1 MKRGFVLLETLIVI
15 SLVSIA
21 LVSLYGTFNSV
32 ITNNKKNVLYDDV
45 ANIYKVYYL
54 KEYLDFNSLLDN
66 QDIKIVSCSNFKN
79 SSCNSLV
86 NEFKINKIYITKY
99 DLKSY
104 NKDLYSS
111 SFNNYLSIL
120 SNKDNYKYRLV
131 VEFLNDDTYAYAS
144 LGLSGE
150 DNE

>member
-86 NEFKINKIYITKY
+86 NEFKINKAYMIIFIFFLKLNSLNLKNIKY
-99 DLKSY
+99 VIKEIE
-104 NKDLYSS
+104 NAE
-111 SFNNYLSIL
+111 
-120 SNKDNYKYRLV
+120 YK
-131 VEFLNDDTYAYAS
+131 
-144 LGLSGE
+144 
-150 DNE
+150 